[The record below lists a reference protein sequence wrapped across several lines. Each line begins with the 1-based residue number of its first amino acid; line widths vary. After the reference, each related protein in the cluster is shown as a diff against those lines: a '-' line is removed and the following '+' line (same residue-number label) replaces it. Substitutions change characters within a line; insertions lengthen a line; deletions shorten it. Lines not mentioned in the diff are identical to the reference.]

1 MAFKLKGFSPFDM
14 DMDPIKPKQA
24 KSVPNQPGRKE
35 VHDGKDV
42 YPTLAEARKEIA
54 KERAELIKGGAS
66 KQEIKDFD
74 TYQNKR
80 LSELSKKG
88 KS

>member
-1 MAFKLKGFSPFDM
+1 MAFKMKGFPM
-14 DMDPIKPKQA
+14 NGDPVEPLKPKQA

-35 VHDGKDV
+35 IHGGKDV
-42 YPTLAEARKEIA
+42 YPTLAEAREAIHKN
-54 KERAELIKGGAS
+54 RVELIEGGAS